1 MFLVAGEILSPHLLM
16 IQKPWIGVNNNPLN
30 WKYVSHINP
39 LAKLGCFIALS
50 SCMGQGI
57 VNYGQSHAD
66 VIGLPLRV
74 GPQPNH
80 GEYVGENKRMN

>member
-1 MFLVAGEILSPHLLM
+1 MFLIAGEILSPHLLM
-16 IQKPWIGVNNNPLN
+16 MALIQKPWREVNNNPLN

-39 LAKLGCFIALS
+39 G
-50 SCMGQGI
+50 CMGQGI

-74 GPQPNH
+74 GPQLNH

>member
-16 IQKPWIGVNNNPLN
+16 MALIQKPWRGVNNNPLN

-66 VIGLPLRV
+66 IIGLPL
-74 GPQPNH
+74 G
-80 GEYVGENKRMN
+80 